1 MSGNPI
7 SNASLTG
14 ATTISGSVNFA
25 AGTQISGLYKRY
37 VGLGLVDNTSDMD
50 KPVSTAVQTA
60 LGNIIGNAA
69 VLASRDA
76 LDTLSEISEAVNSAG
91 TKIYALDNALALKA
105 PSANPV
111 FTGSIRIPAMTGFLK
126 SSESGIVGSLV
137 QTTDIAVG
145 AISKTFV
152 GLENV
157 DNTSDVNKPVSTAM
171 QTALTSKAP
180 SASPTFT
187 GTVKLPTGAGIIK
200 SDATGQLSSSLIGT
214 TDITDGSITAA
225 KIANGV
231 SLQGP
236 TGPAGTNGTNGT
248 NGVNGAT
255 IISATAVNNS
265 GTVTITFTKSDSTT
279 FTCDF
284 VV

>member
-50 KPVSTAVQTA
+50 KPVSTAVQGA
-60 LGNIIGNAA
+60 LNNIIGNAA
-69 VLASRDA
+69 VLASKPA
-76 LDTLSEISEAVNSAG
+76 LDTLSELSAAVDSAE
-91 TKIYALDNALALKA
+91 TKILALNNALAFKA
-105 PSANPV
+105 PSASPT
-111 FTGSIRIPAMTGFLK
+111 FTGTVGGITKAM
-126 SSESGIVGSLV
+126 
-137 QTTDIAVG
+137 
-145 AISKTFV
+145 V
-152 GLENV
+152 GLGNV
-157 DNTSDVNKPVSTAM
+157 DNTSDANKPVSTAM
-171 QTALTSKAP
+171 QTALNDKAP
-180 SASPTFT
+180 LASPTFT

-236 TGPAGTNGTNGT
+236 TGPAGTNGTNG
-248 NGVNGAT
+248 VNGAT